1 MRASTLPDNCSMSP
15 LRLSFFLA
23 ATSAAKPLSDT
34 AFVHP
39 AMPSEPSEYRT
50 FAARTAS
57 EPKMMF
63 KAALRCCCDN
73 PLSEFFNCP
82 AKFSKPTKLPDASYA
97 LMPSSSICA
106 WASLVGFDR
115 RCSIVFSEVPAS
127 EPIMPA
133 FANAANVPTVSVM
146 LTPMLLAIR
155 PAWFNARPRSWAE
168 PTALPAPAAS
178 ASATLPA
185 SAPSRL
191 NCLSVVLI
199 SSAASPTCMPSD
211 AARFNAPDRPPERMS
226 AVDRPALPNASMP
239 SAASFAL

>member
-1 MRASTLPDNCSMSP
+1 MTLN
-15 LRLSFFLA
+15 
-23 ATSAAKPLSDT
+23 
-34 AFVHP
+34 
-39 AMPSEPSEYRT
+39 
-50 FAARTAS
+50 
-57 EPKMMF
+57 
-63 KAALRCCCDN
+63 AALRCSCVRPPRDVF
-73 PLSEFFNCP
+73 SWP
-82 AKFSKPTKLPDASYA
+82 AKFSRPTNWPDASYA

-106 WASLVGFDR
+106 CASLVGLDR
-115 RCSIVFSEVPAS
+115 RWSIVFNEVPAS

-133 FANAANVPTVSVM
+133 LANADSVPTVSVM
-146 LTPMLLAIR
+146 LTPMLFAIR
-155 PAWFNARPRSWAE
+155 PAWFNARPRSCAD

-199 SSAASPTCMPSD
+199 SSAASPTCIPSD
-211 AARFNAPDRPPERMS
+211 AAKFNAPDRPPERMS

>member
-1 MRASTLPDNCSMSP
+1 MSP
-15 LRLSFFLA
+15 LRLSFFFD
-23 ATSAAKPLSDT
+23 ATSAANPLSDT

-57 EPKMMF
+57 EPKMMLN
-63 KAALRCCCDN
+63 AALRCSCVN
-73 PLSEFFNCP
+73 PLIEVFSWP
-82 AKFSKPTKLPDASYA
+82 AKFSRPTNWPDASYA

-106 WASLVGFDR
+106 CAALVGLDR
-115 RCSIVFSEVPAS
+115 RWSIVFNEVPAS

-133 FANAANVPTVSVM
+133 LANADSVPTVSVM
-146 LTPMLLAIR
+146 LTPMLFAIR
-155 PAWFNARPRSWAE
+155 PAWFNARPRSCAD

-185 SAPSRL
+185 SEPSRL

-199 SSAASPTCMPSD
+199 SSAASPTCIPSD

-226 AVDRPALPNASMP
+226 VVDRPALPNASMP
-239 SAASFAL
+239 SAASLAL